1 MPIKIKDC
9 DGGIGVR
16 LVFRGI
22 VSDQEYLESLKRHL
36 TQDNEKFKKYR
47 YSLTDLSALT
57 EARVTNETIQHVA
70 YFCEEASK
78 INPNPVVVLFTDN
91 DLFYGLSRM
100 FESLVANTNWET
112 MVFRSKNEAVE
123 WIRERV
129 REKFGIDNLTLK

>member
-1 MPIKIKDC
+1 MPIDINDC

-22 VSDQEYLESLKRHL
+22 VTDQEYLESLKRHL

-47 YSLTDLSALT
+47 YSLTDLCAMT
-57 EARVTNETIQHVA
+57 EADVTNETIQHVA
-70 YFCEEASK
+70 YLCEEASK

-100 FESLVANTNWET
+100 FESLVVNTNWET
-112 MVFRSKNEAVE
+112 MVFRSRNEAVE

-129 REKFGIDNLTLK
+129 REKYGIDDLTFK